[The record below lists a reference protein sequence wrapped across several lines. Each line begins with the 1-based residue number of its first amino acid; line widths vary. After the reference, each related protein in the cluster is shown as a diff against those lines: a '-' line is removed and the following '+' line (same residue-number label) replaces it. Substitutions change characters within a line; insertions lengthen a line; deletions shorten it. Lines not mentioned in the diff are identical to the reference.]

1 MQHDTK
7 ETALAP
13 PAIASTS
20 SDAVPPPLQVGYR
33 FSGAHRFDP
42 VQVSAFAHAAGDTN
56 PIHHDPEAAA
66 RTRFGKPIVSGTH
79 TSALL
84 MGLLASHLSTL
95 GEVVGV
101 KFTTE
106 LLRPVFSDEHV
117 TLEWEVSGI
126 QPYPRGGHFVD
137 LTGSMKG
144 AEGDCRV
151 RCVGRVLVWTGKEK
165 RVTRLR
171 L

>member
-1 MQHDTK
+1 MQYDTEK
-7 ETALAP
+7 TGHP
-13 PAIASTS
+13 TGGTAIAGSN
-20 SDAVPPPLQVGYR
+20 ALPPSLQMGYR

-42 VQVSAFAHAAGDTN
+42 VQVSAFAHAAGDRN

-66 RTRFGKPIVSGTH
+66 RTRFGKLIVSATH

-84 MGLLASHLSTL
+84 MGLIASHLSTL

-106 LLRPVFSDEHV
+106 LLRPVFADEDV

-126 QPYPRGGHFVD
+126 HPHARGGHVVD

-144 AEGDCRV
+144 KEGNCRV
-151 RCVGRVLVWTGKEK
+151 RAAGRVRIWKTL
-165 RVTRLR
+165 
-171 L
+171 